1 MCEEWNNGTMEHII
15 FVSPPILWWSLYI
28 QFLFLLFDFLLQAS
42 FNIHTTFLRLI
53 FLFLLWDQ
61 FFFNNCHVS
70 VFIFTAN
77 NVLSWPW
84 SQPRLSLGLRPGGLS
99 EDPQVEFPPGPGTVS
114 ARNDRVGTSRE
125 TEGLRHLPGVDKV
138 VTATRVG
145 IVAKEFLVQF
155 PITFLN
161 RKVSSLG
168 SFKSQSNNENTSK
181 VADVAT
187 LCYL

>member
-1 MCEEWNNGTMEHII
+1 MWGMEQWNT
-15 FVSPPILWWSLYI
+15 
-28 QFLFLLFDFLLQAS
+28 LFLSLHQSYSDLCIFS
-42 FNIHTTFLRLI
+42 FYSDYLIFFSSLPSNILTTFLRLI

-70 VFIFTAN
+70 VFIFTAI

-84 SQPRLSLGLRPGGLS
+84 SQPRLSLGLRSGGLS

-114 ARNDRVGTSRE
+114 AGNDRVGTSRE
-125 TEGLRHLPGVDKV
+125 TEALRHLPGVDKV

-161 RKVSSLG
+161 K
-168 SFKSQSNNENTSK
+168 KSQTMKNTSK
-181 VADVAT
+181 VA
-187 LCYL
+187 